1 MTPILTASYAA
12 VLALIYVAMSAYV
25 IATRAKRNINI
36 GDGDDPYMRLAIR
49 RHGNMT
55 EYVPFALLLMGFAEI
70 LGLGSVWLHLAGFA
84 LIGGRILH
92 ALGLNVT
99 GTLTAARVVGT
110 SATLAAIL
118 IPTGGIFLTTLA

>member
-1 MTPILTASYAA
+1 MTPTLTASYAA
-12 VLALIYVAMSAYV
+12 VLALLYVAMTAYV
-25 IATRAKRNINI
+25 ITTRARRNINI
-36 GDGDDPYMRLAIR
+36 GDGGDPHMLLAIR

-70 LGLGSVWLHLAGFA
+70 LGLGATWLHLAGFA

-92 ALGLNVT
+92 AMGLNVA
-99 GTLTAARVVGT
+99 GTLTASRIVGT

-118 IPTGGIFLTTLA
+118 IPTGGIFLSTLA